1 MRSDTMK
8 KGMERAPHRALFHA
22 LGVDTEDMQ
31 KPFIGVCNMF
41 NEIVPGHLHLREI
54 ADEVKKGVRDKGGV
68 PFEFPAIAVC
78 DGIAMNHDGM
88 RYSLPSRELIV
99 DSIEL
104 MVRAHPFDGL
114 VIIPNCDKTVPAALM
129 AAAKVN
135 IPTVIVSGG
144 PMLNGLTRAGKNVD
158 LISSFEAI
166 GAKTVGN
173 MDDDTFTDI
182 ENSACP
188 TCGSCAG
195 MFTANSMNCM
205 TEALG
210 MGLEGNGTVPAVYSN
225 RRMMAKQA
233 GRRVMDLVEKDI
245 RPLDILTPDAFE
257 NALAV
262 DMALGCSTNTVLH
275 LTAVAEAAGV
285 GIALSKIDEVSKRT
299 PNLTKLS
306 PSGPYYM
313 EDLMNSGGI
322 YGVMEELSKKG
333 LLRLNAQTVYDQ
345 PIGELIKGKYRGG
358 IIRPIDNPYSPVGGI
373 KVLFGN
379 LAPNGAVVKVAG
391 VLPEMLVKTLRA
403 RVFDDENTAYDA
415 IMGKQIVPGDVIII
429 RYEGPKGGPGMKEML
444 SPTSAL
450 NGMGLD
456 STVGLITDGRFS
468 GGSRGAAIGHVSPE
482 AAEGGPIALLKD
494 GDTIHVDMI
503 KGTLDVELSE
513 EEWKARR
520 EAFVPHLQEA
530 DGYLARYR
538 QHVTSADLGACYKKE
553 KGE

>member
-104 MVRAHPFDGL
+104 MVKAHPFDGL